1 MQTKSMTFKS
11 REIKTM
17 RAIKQII
24 ILSILG
30 VLLSSCSIRHMAL
43 KSAADSLSGQNSS
56 VFASDD
62 DPELVRDA
70 IPFGLKLNEAILQEV
85 PGHKGLLM
93 ATASGFTQYA
103 YAFLQLEADLK
114 EDSDQKKA
122 DELRDQA
129 LKLYLRSRQY
139 AVRAL
144 EVDHPAF
151 MAKLRSNPKSA
162 LEPMTRKDVPS
173 LYWAGVSWAAA
184 ISLSKNDLDMLSELY
199 LVEAVMKRA
208 LELNADYD
216 NGALHEFFITF
227 DGSRPDAMGG
237 SIASA
242 RDHFSRAVTL
252 TKGAKASPYVS
263 LAENISIRLQDIN
276 EFTSL
281 INKALSIDPNA
292 EPGYRL
298 ENILSQRRAK
308 WLMMHKEDLFVN
320 TEGSTGSE

>member
-1 MQTKSMTFKS
+1 MKATV
-11 REIKTM
+11 
-17 RAIKQII
+17 QII
-24 ILSILG
+24 ILSALGIL
-30 VLLSSCSIRHMAL
+30 LTSCSIRHIAI
-43 KSAADSLSGQNSS
+43 KSVADGLSGQSSS

-85 PGHKGLLM
+85 PDHKGLLL

-103 YAFLQLEADLK
+103 YAFLQLEADFK
-114 EDSDQKKA
+114 EDADPKKA
-122 DELRDQA
+122 GELRDQA
-129 LKLYLRSRQY
+129 RKLFLRSRQY

-144 EVDHPAF
+144 EADHPGF
-151 MAKLRSNPKSA
+151 MAKLRSNPKDA
-162 LEPMTRKDVPS
+162 LKPMTPKDVPS
-173 LYWAGVSWAAA
+173 LYWTGASWASA
-184 ISLSKNDLDMLSELY
+184 ISISKNDLDMLSELY

-216 NGALHEFFITF
+216 NGVLHEFFIAF

-237 SIASA
+237 SIARA
-242 RDHFSRAVTL
+242 RDHFNRAVML

-263 LAENISIRLQDIN
+263 FAENVSVKLQDIN
-276 EFTSL
+276 EFNSL
-281 INKALSIDPNA
+281 ISKALSLDPNA

-308 WLMMHKEDLFVN
+308 WLKAHMGDLFLDM
-320 TEGSTGSE
+320 E